1 MYFIIL
7 DTYFLQHQNDSSL
20 NSTSAIKNIQ
30 DQNSNLKQGNIT
42 SFMDGMN
49 SNEQVRILLL
59 FNLY

>member
-7 DTYFLQHQNDSSL
+7 DTYFLQHQNSSSS
-20 NSTSAIKNIQ
+20 NSTSVIKYIQ
-30 DQNSNLKQGNIT
+30 DQTSNLKQGSIT

-49 SNEQVRILLL
+49 SNEQVRILLF